1 MTKVIVFANQK
12 GGVAK
17 TTTAIALAQSLALDG
32 KKVLFFDLDPQEN
45 ASNTLR
51 LKQDVPNLY
60 DLMIAPDGDTSVF
73 DACLQ
78 SVEGCK
84 NITAIRGN
92 IQLSAADL
100 MFNRQGREF
109 IIKERLEA
117 HKSKFD
123 VVIMDTPPALGV
135 LTVNALTSANTV
147 VVPISP
153 DGYSL
158 QGFYQLNENM
168 RLIKKYSNPQLK
180 IGGILV
186 TRYVPNT
193 NAYRAGR
200 ERVIQNA
207 RSLRQTARSTRYTAK
222 PAQTAERTASTAHK
236 AIKASARTAVKT
248 SQQSVKVAKHTVK
261 TTEKAAIKTAEVS
274 AKLSQ
279 KAAQAAVKAAQ
290 TAAKAAKAAAA
301 AAKAAAKA
309 IAAII
314 KWIVAAVKALVAA
327 IAAGGWVAVV
337 IVVIVAL
344 IAAVLCLCFG
354 VFFSNDSAGGMPM
367 TDAIVSI
374 DDGFTASIQARID
387 ELTASADAGVVEI
400 LFTGDM
406 EDENSSV
413 SNWVDVLGVYSV
425 YATTGENAAEVIT
438 VTPENIEKLRK
449 VFYDMNSFS
458 VTMETETAEEI
469 EVDEYGA
476 IVLDEDGEPIV
487 NTTTT
492 LYINVEVTSL
502 DYRDGADIHSFD
514 ESQMEMLM
522 EIMRP
527 EYYPLFAE
535 LCGQTLG
542 DGGEYGLGF
551 DINPDLPDSEVGA
564 QIVQAA
570 KRYIGRSYASMD
582 YSGLVRT
589 AYRDCGLSSMNGLNS
604 ASMAKKC
611 QEMGVLFTDPSQLQS
626 GDIIFFA
633 RKDAR
638 RGEGYCTDH
647 RRCGNGRCKR
657 WMQIHH
663 VAIYINGEFLI
674 DSTGGNNSVQIR
686 KHWGKNG
693 SEWQWICFGR
703 PTN

>member
-1 MTKVIVFANQK
+1 MKEAAERRQ
-12 GGVAK
+12 
-17 TTTAIALAQSLALDG
+17 
-32 KKVLFFDLDPQEN
+32 PQDESPEQYAEN
-45 ASNTLR
+45 R
-51 LKQDVPNLY
+51 
-60 DLMIAPDGDTSVF
+60 I
-73 DACLQ
+73 
-78 SVEGCK
+78 E
-84 NITAIRGN
+84 
-92 IQLSAADL
+92 
-100 MFNRQGREF
+100 
-109 IIKERLEA
+109 
-117 HKSKFD
+117 
-123 VVIMDTPPALGV
+123 
-135 LTVNALTSANTV
+135 
-147 VVPISP
+147 
-153 DGYSL
+153 
-158 QGFYQLNENM
+158 
-168 RLIKKYSNPQLK
+168 
-180 IGGILV
+180 
-186 TRYVPNT
+186 
-193 NAYRAGR
+193 
-200 ERVIQNA
+200 
-207 RSLRQTARSTRYTAK
+207 
-222 PAQTAERTASTAHK
+222 QTAERTASTARK
-236 AIKASARTAVKT
+236 AVKTSARTAVKN

-314 KWIVAAVKALVAA
+314 KWIVAAAKALVAA
-327 IAAGGWVAVV
+327 IAAGGWVTVV

-387 ELTASADAGVVEI
+387 ELTASANADVVEI
-400 LFTGDM
+400 LFAGDM

-425 YATTGENAAEVIT
+425 YATTGEDAAEVIA

-458 VTMETETAEEI
+458 ITTETETVEEV

-476 IVLDEDGEPIV
+476 IVLDEDGKPKV
-487 NTTTT
+487 KTTTT
-492 LYINVEVTSL
+492 LYINIEVTSL
-502 DYRDGADIHSFD
+502 DYRDGADRYGFD

-542 DGGEYGLGF
+542 DGGEYGLGL
-551 DINPDLPDSEVGA
+551 DINPDLPPNELGA

-582 YSGLVRT
+582 CSGLVRA
-589 AYRDCGLSSMNGLNS
+589 AYRDCGLSSINGLNS

>member
-1 MTKVIVFANQK
+1 MKDIKTRSSEKTLHILTDAARAPRELARKSLIESKEKVKEAAERRQPQDESPEQYAENRIEQTAEEAVHRASDEASYQSRRIIQK
-12 GGVAK
+12 AKKAKRSKDIFEQQGTPPSRSTTNGGR
-17 TTTAIALAQSLALDG
+17 AQ
-32 KKVLFFDLDPQEN
+32 
-45 ASNTLR
+45 
-51 LKQDVPNLY
+51 
-60 DLMIAPDGDTSVF
+60 
-73 DACLQ
+73 Q
-78 SVEGCK
+78 S
-84 NITAIRGN
+84 
-92 IQLSAADL
+92 SAA
-100 MFNRQGREF
+100 
-109 IIKERLEA
+109 A
-117 HKSKFD
+117 
-123 VVIMDTPPALGV
+123 
-135 LTVNALTSANTV
+135 TSGSTTN
-147 VVPISP
+147 
-153 DGYSL
+153 
-158 QGFYQLNENM
+158 Q
-168 RLIKKYSNPQLK
+168 
-180 IGGILV
+180 
-186 TRYVPNT
+186 T

-222 PAQTAERTASTAHK
+222 PAQTAERTASTARK
-236 AIKASARTAVKT
+236 AVKTSARTAVKT

-279 KAAQAAVKAAQ
+279 KAAQAAAKAAQ
-290 TAAKAAKAAAA
+290 AAAKAAAA
-301 AAKAAAKA
+301 AAKA
-309 IAAII
+309 ITAII

-387 ELTASADAGVVEI
+387 ELTASADADVVEI
-400 LFTGDM
+400 LFAGDM

-425 YATTGENAAEVIT
+425 YATTGENASEVIT

-502 DYRDGADIHSFD
+502 DYRDGADRYGFD

-542 DGGEYGLGF
+542 DGGEYGLGL

-582 YSGLVRT
+582 CSGLVRA
-589 AYRDCGLSSMNGLNS
+589 AYRDCRLSSINGLNS

-611 QEMGVLFTDPSQLQS
+611 QEMGVLFTDSSQLQS

-693 SEWQWICFGR
+693 SEWEWICFGR

>member
-1 MTKVIVFANQK
+1 MKDIKTRSSEKTLRILTDAARAPRELARKSLIESKEKVKEAAERRQPQDESPEQYAENRIEQTAEEAVHRAGDEASYQGRRIIQKAKKAKRSKDIFEQQGNPPSRSMPNGGRAQQSSATTTRGSTANQ
-12 GGVAK
+12 
-17 TTTAIALAQSLALDG
+17 
-32 KKVLFFDLDPQEN
+32 
-45 ASNTLR
+45 
-51 LKQDVPNLY
+51 
-60 DLMIAPDGDTSVF
+60 
-73 DACLQ
+73 
-78 SVEGCK
+78 
-84 NITAIRGN
+84 
-92 IQLSAADL
+92 
-100 MFNRQGREF
+100 
-109 IIKERLEA
+109 
-117 HKSKFD
+117 
-123 VVIMDTPPALGV
+123 
-135 LTVNALTSANTV
+135 
-147 VVPISP
+147 
-153 DGYSL
+153 
-158 QGFYQLNENM
+158 
-168 RLIKKYSNPQLK
+168 
-180 IGGILV
+180 
-186 TRYVPNT
+186 T

-222 PAQTAERTASTAHK
+222 SAQTAERTASTAHK
-236 AIKASARTAVKT
+236 AVKTSARTAVKN

-261 TTEKAAIKTAEVS
+261 TAEKAAVKTAEVS

-279 KAAQAAVKAAQ
+279 KAAQAAAKAAQ
-290 TAAKAAKAAAA
+290 AAAKAAQAAAKAAAA

-309 IAAII
+309 IAAVI
-314 KWIVAAVKALVAA
+314 KWIAAAVKALIAA

-337 IVVIVAL
+337 IIVVVAL
-344 IAAVLCLCFG
+344 IAVVLCLCFG
-354 VFFSNDSAGGMPM
+354 VFSSNESADGTPM

-374 DDGFTASIQARID
+374 DDEFTASIQARID
-387 ELTASADAGVVEI
+387 ELTANADADVVEI

-413 SNWVDVLGVYSV
+413 SNWADVLGVYSV
-425 YATTGENAAEVIT
+425 YATTGEDAAEVIS
-438 VTPENIEKLRK
+438 VTPKNIEKLRT
-449 VFYDMNSFS
+449 VFYDMNNFS
-458 VTMETETAEEI
+458 VTTETETAEEV

-476 IVLDEDGEPIV
+476 IVLDEDGKPKV
-487 NTTTT
+487 KTTTT
-492 LYINVEVTSL
+492 LYINIEVTSL
-502 DYRDGADIHSFD
+502 DYRDGADRYGFD

-542 DGGEYGLGF
+542 DGGEYGLGL

-582 YSGLVRT
+582 CSGLVRA
-589 AYRDCGLSSMNGLNS
+589 AYRDCRLSSINGLNS

-611 QEMGVLFTDPSQLQS
+611 QEMGVLFTDSSQLQS

-693 SEWQWICFGR
+693 SEWEWICFGR

>member
-1 MTKVIVFANQK
+1 MKDIKTRSSEKTLRILTDAARAPRELARKSLIESKEKVKEAAERRQPQDESPEQYAENRIEQTAEETVHRTGDEASYQGRRIIQKAKDAKRSKDSFEQQGNPSSRSTTNGGRAQQSSATATRGSTANQ
-12 GGVAK
+12 
-17 TTTAIALAQSLALDG
+17 
-32 KKVLFFDLDPQEN
+32 
-45 ASNTLR
+45 
-51 LKQDVPNLY
+51 
-60 DLMIAPDGDTSVF
+60 
-73 DACLQ
+73 
-78 SVEGCK
+78 
-84 NITAIRGN
+84 
-92 IQLSAADL
+92 
-100 MFNRQGREF
+100 
-109 IIKERLEA
+109 
-117 HKSKFD
+117 
-123 VVIMDTPPALGV
+123 
-135 LTVNALTSANTV
+135 
-147 VVPISP
+147 
-153 DGYSL
+153 
-158 QGFYQLNENM
+158 
-168 RLIKKYSNPQLK
+168 
-180 IGGILV
+180 
-186 TRYVPNT
+186 T

-200 ERVIQNA
+200 ERVIHNAQTSRQAA
-207 RSLRQTARSTRYTAK
+207 RSVQQTA
-222 PAQTAERTASTAHK
+222 QNAERTASTARK
-236 AIKASARTAVKT
+236 AVKTSARTAVKN

-261 TTEKAAIKTAEVS
+261 TTEKAAVKTAEVS

-279 KAAQAAVKAAQ
+279 KTAQAAAKAAQ
-290 TAAKAAKAAAA
+290 TAARAAQAAAKATAA

-309 IAAII
+309 IAAVI
-314 KWIVAAVKALVAA
+314 KWIVAAVKALIAA

-337 IVVIVAL
+337 IIVVVAL
-344 IAAVLCLCFG
+344 IAVVLCLCFG
-354 VFFSNDSAGGMPM
+354 VFSSNESADGTPM

-374 DDGFTASIQARID
+374 DDEFSASIQARID
-387 ELTASADAGVVEI
+387 DLTASADADVVEI

-425 YATTGENAAEVIT
+425 YATTGENASEVIT
-438 VTPENIEKLRK
+438 VTPENIEKLRT

-458 VTMETETAEEI
+458 ITTETETVEEV

-476 IVLDEDGEPIV
+476 IVLDEDGKPKV
-487 NTTTT
+487 KTTTT
-492 LYINVEVTSL
+492 LYINIEVTSL
-502 DYRDGADIHSFD
+502 DYRDGADRYGFD

-527 EYYPLFAE
+527 DYYPLFAE

-542 DGGEYGLGF
+542 DGGEYGLGL
-551 DINPDLPDSEVGA
+551 DINPDLPPNELGA

-582 YSGLVRT
+582 CSGLVRA

-611 QEMGVLFTDPSQLQS
+611 QEMGVLFTDPAQLQS

-633 RKDAR
+633 RKDTR

-693 SEWQWICFGR
+693 SEWEWICFGR

>member
-1 MTKVIVFANQK
+1 MKDIKTRSSEKTLRILTDAARAPRELARKSLIESKEKVKEAAERRQLQDESPEQYAENRIEQTAEEAVHRAGDEAFYQGRRIIQKAEKAKRSKDIFEQQGTPPSRSTTNGGRAQQSSAAATRGSTANQ
-12 GGVAK
+12 
-17 TTTAIALAQSLALDG
+17 
-32 KKVLFFDLDPQEN
+32 
-45 ASNTLR
+45 
-51 LKQDVPNLY
+51 
-60 DLMIAPDGDTSVF
+60 
-73 DACLQ
+73 
-78 SVEGCK
+78 
-84 NITAIRGN
+84 
-92 IQLSAADL
+92 
-100 MFNRQGREF
+100 
-109 IIKERLEA
+109 
-117 HKSKFD
+117 
-123 VVIMDTPPALGV
+123 
-135 LTVNALTSANTV
+135 
-147 VVPISP
+147 
-153 DGYSL
+153 
-158 QGFYQLNENM
+158 
-168 RLIKKYSNPQLK
+168 
-180 IGGILV
+180 
-186 TRYVPNT
+186 T

-207 RSLRQTARSTRYTAK
+207 RSLRQTARNTRYTAK
-222 PAQTAERTASTAHK
+222 SAQTAERTASTAHK
-236 AIKASARTAVKT
+236 AVKTSARTAVKN

-279 KAAQAAVKAAQ
+279 KAAQAAVNAAQ
-290 TAAKAAKAAAA
+290 T

-387 ELTASADAGVVEI
+387 ELTASADADVVEI
-400 LFTGDM
+400 LFAGDM

-425 YATTGENAAEVIT
+425 YATTGENASEVIT

-458 VTMETETAEEI
+458 ITTETETVEEV

-476 IVLDEDGEPIV
+476 IVLDEDGKPIV

-502 DYRDGADIHSFD
+502 DYRDGADRYGFD

-527 EYYPLFAE
+527 EYYPLFAK

-542 DGGEYGLGF
+542 DGGEYGLGL
-551 DINPDLPDSEVGA
+551 DINPGLPDSEMGA

-582 YSGLVRT
+582 CSGLVRA

-611 QEMGVLFTDPSQLQS
+611 QEMGVLFTDSSQLQS

>member
-1 MTKVIVFANQK
+1 MKDIKTRSSEKTLHILTDAARAPRELARKSLIESKEKVKEAAERRQPQDESPEQYAENRIEQTAEEAVHRVSDEASYQSRRIIQK
-12 GGVAK
+12 AKKAKRSKDIFEQQGTPPSRSTTNGGR
-17 TTTAIALAQSLALDG
+17 AQ
-32 KKVLFFDLDPQEN
+32 
-45 ASNTLR
+45 
-51 LKQDVPNLY
+51 
-60 DLMIAPDGDTSVF
+60 
-73 DACLQ
+73 Q
-78 SVEGCK
+78 S
-84 NITAIRGN
+84 
-92 IQLSAADL
+92 SAA
-100 MFNRQGREF
+100 
-109 IIKERLEA
+109 A
-117 HKSKFD
+117 
-123 VVIMDTPPALGV
+123 
-135 LTVNALTSANTV
+135 TSGSTTN
-147 VVPISP
+147 
-153 DGYSL
+153 
-158 QGFYQLNENM
+158 Q
-168 RLIKKYSNPQLK
+168 
-180 IGGILV
+180 
-186 TRYVPNT
+186 T

-222 PAQTAERTASTAHK
+222 PAQTAERTASTARK
-236 AIKASARTAVKT
+236 AVKTSARTAVKT

-279 KAAQAAVKAAQ
+279 KAAQAAAKAAQ
-290 TAAKAAKAAAA
+290 AAAKAAAA
-301 AAKAAAKA
+301 AAKA
-309 IAAII
+309 ITAII

-387 ELTASADAGVVEI
+387 ELTASADADVVEI
-400 LFTGDM
+400 LFAGDM

-425 YATTGENAAEVIT
+425 YATTGENASEVIT

-502 DYRDGADIHSFD
+502 DYRDGADRYGFD

-542 DGGEYGLGF
+542 DGGEYGLGL
-551 DINPDLPDSEVGA
+551 DINPGLPDSEMGA

-582 YSGLVRT
+582 CSGLVRA

-693 SEWQWICFGR
+693 SEWEWICFGR

>member
-1 MTKVIVFANQK
+1 MKDI
-12 GGVAK
+12 K
-17 TTTAIALAQSLALDG
+17 TRSSE
-32 KKVLFFDLDPQEN
+32 K
-45 ASNTLR
+45 TLR
-51 LKQDVPNLY
+51 ILTDAARAPRELARKSLIESKEKVKEAAERRQPQDESPEQYAENRIEQTAEEAVHRASDEASY
-60 DLMIAPDGDTSVF
+60 
-73 DACLQ
+73 Q
-78 SVEGCK
+78 SRR
-84 NITAIRGN
+84 I
-92 IQLSAADL
+92 IQKAKKAKRSKDIFEQQGTPPSRSTTNGGRAQQSSAA
-100 MFNRQGREF
+100 
-109 IIKERLEA
+109 A
-117 HKSKFD
+117 
-123 VVIMDTPPALGV
+123 
-135 LTVNALTSANTV
+135 TSGSTTN
-147 VVPISP
+147 
-153 DGYSL
+153 
-158 QGFYQLNENM
+158 Q
-168 RLIKKYSNPQLK
+168 
-180 IGGILV
+180 
-186 TRYVPNT
+186 T

-207 RSLRQTARSTRYTAK
+207 RSLRQTARNTRYTAK
-222 PAQTAERTASTAHK
+222 SAQTAERTASTSRK
-236 AIKASARTAVKT
+236 AVKTSARTAVKN

-261 TTEKAAIKTAEVS
+261 TTEKAAVKTAEVS

-290 TAAKAAKAAAA
+290 TAAKAAQAAAKAAAA

-309 IAAII
+309 IAAVI
-314 KWIVAAVKALVAA
+314 KWIAAAVKALIAA

-337 IVVIVAL
+337 IIVVVAL
-344 IAAVLCLCFG
+344 IAVVLCLCFG
-354 VFFSNDSAGGMPM
+354 VFSSNESADGTPM

-374 DDGFTASIQARID
+374 DDEFTASIQARID
-387 ELTASADAGVVEI
+387 ELTANADADVVEI

-413 SNWVDVLGVYSV
+413 SNWADVLGVYSV
-425 YATTGENAAEVIT
+425 YATTGEDAAEVIS
-438 VTPENIEKLRK
+438 VTPKNIEKLRT
-449 VFYDMNSFS
+449 VFYDMNNFS
-458 VTMETETAEEI
+458 VTTETETAEEV

-476 IVLDEDGEPIV
+476 IVLDEDGKPKV
-487 NTTTT
+487 KTTTT
-492 LYINVEVTSL
+492 LYINIEVTSL
-502 DYRDGADIHSFD
+502 DYRDGADRYGFD

-542 DGGEYGLGF
+542 DGGEYGLGL

-582 YSGLVRT
+582 CSGLVRA
-589 AYRDCGLSSMNGLNS
+589 AYRDCRLSSINGLNS

-611 QEMGVLFTDPSQLQS
+611 QEMGVLFTDSSQLQS

-663 VAIYINGEFLI
+663 VIYINGEFLI

-693 SEWQWICFGR
+693 SEWEWICFGR

>member
-1 MTKVIVFANQK
+1 MKLKDIKTRSSEKTLRILTDAARAPRELARKSLIESKEKVKEAAERRQPQDESPEQYAENRIEQTAEETVHRTGDEASYQGRRIIQKAKDAKRSKDSFEQQGNPSSRSTTNGGRAQQSSATATRGSTANQ
-12 GGVAK
+12 
-17 TTTAIALAQSLALDG
+17 
-32 KKVLFFDLDPQEN
+32 
-45 ASNTLR
+45 
-51 LKQDVPNLY
+51 
-60 DLMIAPDGDTSVF
+60 
-73 DACLQ
+73 
-78 SVEGCK
+78 
-84 NITAIRGN
+84 
-92 IQLSAADL
+92 
-100 MFNRQGREF
+100 
-109 IIKERLEA
+109 
-117 HKSKFD
+117 
-123 VVIMDTPPALGV
+123 
-135 LTVNALTSANTV
+135 
-147 VVPISP
+147 
-153 DGYSL
+153 
-158 QGFYQLNENM
+158 
-168 RLIKKYSNPQLK
+168 
-180 IGGILV
+180 
-186 TRYVPNT
+186 T

-200 ERVIQNA
+200 ERVIHNAQTSRQAA
-207 RSLRQTARSTRYTAK
+207 RSVQQTA
-222 PAQTAERTASTAHK
+222 QNAERTASTARK
-236 AIKASARTAVKT
+236 AVKTSARTAVKN

-261 TTEKAAIKTAEVS
+261 TTEKAAVKTAEVS

-279 KAAQAAVKAAQ
+279 KTAQAAAKAAQ
-290 TAAKAAKAAAA
+290 TAARAAQAAAKATAA

-309 IAAII
+309 IAAVI
-314 KWIVAAVKALVAA
+314 KWIVAAVKALIAA

-337 IVVIVAL
+337 IIVVVAL
-344 IAAVLCLCFG
+344 IAVVLCLCFG
-354 VFFSNDSAGGMPM
+354 VFSSNESADGTPM

-374 DDGFTASIQARID
+374 DDEFSASIQARID
-387 ELTASADAGVVEI
+387 DLTASADADVVEI

-425 YATTGENAAEVIT
+425 YATTGENASEVIT
-438 VTPENIEKLRK
+438 VTPENIEKLRT

-458 VTMETETAEEI
+458 ITTETETVEEV

-476 IVLDEDGEPIV
+476 IVLDEDGKPKV
-487 NTTTT
+487 KTTTT
-492 LYINVEVTSL
+492 LYINIEVTSL
-502 DYRDGADIHSFD
+502 DYRDGADKYGFD

-527 EYYPLFAE
+527 DYYPLFAE

-542 DGGEYGLGF
+542 DGGEYGLGL
-551 DINPDLPDSEVGA
+551 DINPDLPPNELGA

-582 YSGLVRT
+582 CSGLVRA

-611 QEMGVLFTDPSQLQS
+611 QEMGVLFTDPAQLQS

>member
-1 MTKVIVFANQK
+1 MKLKDIKTRSSEKTLRILTDAARAPRELARKSLIESKEKVKEAAERRQPQDESPEQYAENRIEQTAEEAVHRASDEASYQGRRIIQKAKDAKRSKDSFEQQGNPSSRSTTNGGRAQQSSATATRGSTANQ
-12 GGVAK
+12 
-17 TTTAIALAQSLALDG
+17 
-32 KKVLFFDLDPQEN
+32 
-45 ASNTLR
+45 
-51 LKQDVPNLY
+51 
-60 DLMIAPDGDTSVF
+60 
-73 DACLQ
+73 
-78 SVEGCK
+78 
-84 NITAIRGN
+84 
-92 IQLSAADL
+92 
-100 MFNRQGREF
+100 
-109 IIKERLEA
+109 
-117 HKSKFD
+117 
-123 VVIMDTPPALGV
+123 
-135 LTVNALTSANTV
+135 
-147 VVPISP
+147 
-153 DGYSL
+153 
-158 QGFYQLNENM
+158 
-168 RLIKKYSNPQLK
+168 
-180 IGGILV
+180 
-186 TRYVPNT
+186 T

-200 ERVIQNA
+200 ERVIHNAQTSRQAA
-207 RSLRQTARSTRYTAK
+207 RSVQQTA
-222 PAQTAERTASTAHK
+222 QNAERTASTARK
-236 AIKASARTAVKT
+236 AVKTSARTAVKN

-261 TTEKAAIKTAEVS
+261 TTEKAAVKTAEVS

-279 KAAQAAVKAAQ
+279 KTAQAAAKAAQ
-290 TAAKAAKAAAA
+290 TAAKAAQAAAKAAAA

-309 IAAII
+309 IAAVI
-314 KWIVAAVKALVAA
+314 KWIVAAVKALIAA

-337 IVVIVAL
+337 IIVVVAL
-344 IAAVLCLCFG
+344 IAVVLCLCFG
-354 VFFSNDSAGGMPM
+354 VFSSNESADGTPM

-374 DDGFTASIQARID
+374 DDEFTAFIQARID
-387 ELTASADAGVVEI
+387 ELTANADADVVEI

-425 YATTGENAAEVIT
+425 YATTGENASEVIT
-438 VTPENIEKLRK
+438 VTPENIEKLRT

-458 VTMETETAEEI
+458 ITTETETVEEV

-476 IVLDEDGEPIV
+476 IVLDEDGKPKV
-487 NTTTT
+487 KTTTT
-492 LYINVEVTSL
+492 LYVNIEVTSL
-502 DYRDGADIHSFD
+502 DYRDGADIYSFD
-514 ESQMEMLM
+514 ESQMEMLK

-527 EYYPLFAE
+527 DYYPLFAE

-542 DGGEYGLGF
+542 DGGEYGLGL
-551 DINPDLPDSEVGA
+551 DINPGLPDSEMGA

-582 YSGLVRT
+582 CSGLVRA

-693 SEWQWICFGR
+693 SEWEWICFGR

>member
-1 MTKVIVFANQK
+1 MKDIKTRSSEKTLRILTDAARAPRELARKSLIESKEKVKEAAERRQPQDESPEQYAENRIEQTAEETVHRTGDEASYQGRRIIQKAKDAKRSKDSFEQQGNPSSRSTTNGGRAQQSSATATRGSTANQ
-12 GGVAK
+12 
-17 TTTAIALAQSLALDG
+17 
-32 KKVLFFDLDPQEN
+32 
-45 ASNTLR
+45 
-51 LKQDVPNLY
+51 
-60 DLMIAPDGDTSVF
+60 
-73 DACLQ
+73 
-78 SVEGCK
+78 
-84 NITAIRGN
+84 
-92 IQLSAADL
+92 
-100 MFNRQGREF
+100 
-109 IIKERLEA
+109 
-117 HKSKFD
+117 
-123 VVIMDTPPALGV
+123 
-135 LTVNALTSANTV
+135 
-147 VVPISP
+147 
-153 DGYSL
+153 
-158 QGFYQLNENM
+158 
-168 RLIKKYSNPQLK
+168 
-180 IGGILV
+180 
-186 TRYVPNT
+186 T

-200 ERVIQNA
+200 ERVIHNAQTSRQAA
-207 RSLRQTARSTRYTAK
+207 RSVQQTA
-222 PAQTAERTASTAHK
+222 QNAERTASTARK
-236 AIKASARTAVKT
+236 AVKTSARTAVKN

-261 TTEKAAIKTAEVS
+261 TTDKAAVQTAEVS

-279 KAAQAAVKAAQ
+279 KTAQAAAKAAQ
-290 TAAKAAKAAAA
+290 TAAKAAQAAAKAAAA

-309 IAAII
+309 IAAVI
-314 KWIVAAVKALVAA
+314 KWIVAAVKALIAA

-337 IVVIVAL
+337 IIVVVAL
-344 IAAVLCLCFG
+344 IAVVLCLCFG
-354 VFFSNDSAGGMPM
+354 VFSSNESADGTPM

-374 DDGFTASIQARID
+374 DDEFTAFIQARID
-387 ELTASADAGVVEI
+387 ELTANADADVVEI

-425 YATTGENAAEVIT
+425 YATTGENASEVIT
-438 VTPENIEKLRK
+438 VTPENIEKLRT

-458 VTMETETAEEI
+458 ITTETETVEEV

-476 IVLDEDGEPIV
+476 IVLDEDGKPKV
-487 NTTTT
+487 KTTTT
-492 LYINVEVTSL
+492 LYVNIEVTSL
-502 DYRDGADIHSFD
+502 DYRDGADIYSFD
-514 ESQMEMLM
+514 ESQMEMLK

-527 EYYPLFAE
+527 DYYPLFAE

-542 DGGEYGLGF
+542 DGGEYGLGL
-551 DINPDLPDSEVGA
+551 DINPGLPDSEMGA

-582 YSGLVRT
+582 CSGLVRA

-693 SEWQWICFGR
+693 SEWERICFGR

>member
-1 MTKVIVFANQK
+1 MKDIKTRSSEKTLHILTDAARAPRELARKSLIESKEKVKEAAERRQPQDESPEQYAENRIEQTAEEAVHRASDEASYQSRRIIQK
-12 GGVAK
+12 AKKAKRSKDIFEQQGTPPSRSTTNGGR
-17 TTTAIALAQSLALDG
+17 AQ
-32 KKVLFFDLDPQEN
+32 
-45 ASNTLR
+45 
-51 LKQDVPNLY
+51 
-60 DLMIAPDGDTSVF
+60 
-73 DACLQ
+73 Q
-78 SVEGCK
+78 S
-84 NITAIRGN
+84 
-92 IQLSAADL
+92 SAA
-100 MFNRQGREF
+100 
-109 IIKERLEA
+109 A
-117 HKSKFD
+117 
-123 VVIMDTPPALGV
+123 
-135 LTVNALTSANTV
+135 TSGSTTN
-147 VVPISP
+147 
-153 DGYSL
+153 
-158 QGFYQLNENM
+158 Q
-168 RLIKKYSNPQLK
+168 
-180 IGGILV
+180 
-186 TRYVPNT
+186 T

-222 PAQTAERTASTAHK
+222 PAQTAERTASTARK
-236 AIKASARTAVKT
+236 AVKTSARTAVKT

-279 KAAQAAVKAAQ
+279 KAAQAAAKAAQ
-290 TAAKAAKAAAA
+290 AAAKAAAA
-301 AAKAAAKA
+301 AAKA
-309 IAAII
+309 ITAII

-387 ELTASADAGVVEI
+387 ELTASADADVVEI
-400 LFTGDM
+400 LFAGDM

-425 YATTGENAAEVIT
+425 YATTGENASEVIT

-492 LYINVEVTSL
+492 LYINVKVTSL
-502 DYRDGADIHSFD
+502 DYRDGADRYGFD

-542 DGGEYGLGF
+542 DGGEYGLGL
-551 DINPDLPDSEVGA
+551 DINPGLPDSEMGA

-582 YSGLVRT
+582 CSGLVRA

-693 SEWQWICFGR
+693 SEWEWICFGR

>member
-1 MTKVIVFANQK
+1 MKDIKTRSSEKTLRILTDAARAPRELARKSLIESKEKVKEAAERRQPQDESPEQYAENRIEQTAEEAVHRASDEASHQGRRIIQKAKKAKRSKDIFEQQGTPPSRSTTNGGRAQQSSAANQ
-12 GGVAK
+12 
-17 TTTAIALAQSLALDG
+17 
-32 KKVLFFDLDPQEN
+32 
-45 ASNTLR
+45 
-51 LKQDVPNLY
+51 
-60 DLMIAPDGDTSVF
+60 
-73 DACLQ
+73 
-78 SVEGCK
+78 
-84 NITAIRGN
+84 
-92 IQLSAADL
+92 
-100 MFNRQGREF
+100 
-109 IIKERLEA
+109 
-117 HKSKFD
+117 
-123 VVIMDTPPALGV
+123 
-135 LTVNALTSANTV
+135 
-147 VVPISP
+147 
-153 DGYSL
+153 
-158 QGFYQLNENM
+158 
-168 RLIKKYSNPQLK
+168 
-180 IGGILV
+180 
-186 TRYVPNT
+186 T

-222 PAQTAERTASTAHK
+222 PAQTAERTASTARK
-236 AIKASARTAVKT
+236 AVKTSARTAVKT

-274 AKLSQ
+274 ANLSQ

-290 TAAKAAKAAAA
+290 TAAKAAQAAAKAAAA

-309 IAAII
+309 IAAVI
-314 KWIVAAVKALVAA
+314 KWIVAAVKALIAA

-337 IVVIVAL
+337 IIVVVAL
-344 IAAVLCLCFG
+344 IAVVLCLCFG
-354 VFFSNDSAGGMPM
+354 VFSSNESADGTPM

-374 DDGFTASIQARID
+374 DDEFTAFIQARID
-387 ELTASADAGVVEI
+387 ELTANADADVVEI

-413 SNWVDVLGVYSV
+413 SNWADVLGVYSV
-425 YATTGENAAEVIT
+425 YATTGENASEVIT
-438 VTPENIEKLRK
+438 VTPENIEKLRT

-458 VTMETETAEEI
+458 ITTETETVEEV

-476 IVLDEDGEPIV
+476 IVLDEDGKPKV
-487 NTTTT
+487 KTTTT
-492 LYINVEVTSL
+492 LYVNIEVTSL
-502 DYRDGADIHSFD
+502 DYRDGADIYSFD
-514 ESQMEMLM
+514 ESQMEMLK

-527 EYYPLFAE
+527 DYYPLFAE

-542 DGGEYGLGF
+542 DGGEYGLGL
-551 DINPDLPDSEVGA
+551 DINPGLPDSEMGA

-582 YSGLVRT
+582 CSGLVRA

-693 SEWQWICFGR
+693 SEWEWICFGR

>member
-1 MTKVIVFANQK
+1 MKLKDIKTRSSEKTLHILTDAARAPRELARKSLIESKEKVKEAAERRQPQDESPEQYAENRIEQTAEEAVHRASDEASYQSRRIIQK
-12 GGVAK
+12 AKKAKRSKDIFEQQGTPPSRSTTNGGR
-17 TTTAIALAQSLALDG
+17 AQ
-32 KKVLFFDLDPQEN
+32 
-45 ASNTLR
+45 
-51 LKQDVPNLY
+51 
-60 DLMIAPDGDTSVF
+60 
-73 DACLQ
+73 Q
-78 SVEGCK
+78 S
-84 NITAIRGN
+84 
-92 IQLSAADL
+92 SAA
-100 MFNRQGREF
+100 
-109 IIKERLEA
+109 A
-117 HKSKFD
+117 
-123 VVIMDTPPALGV
+123 
-135 LTVNALTSANTV
+135 TSGSTTN
-147 VVPISP
+147 
-153 DGYSL
+153 
-158 QGFYQLNENM
+158 Q
-168 RLIKKYSNPQLK
+168 
-180 IGGILV
+180 
-186 TRYVPNT
+186 T

-222 PAQTAERTASTAHK
+222 PAQTAERTASTARK
-236 AIKASARTAVKT
+236 AVKTSARTAVKT

-279 KAAQAAVKAAQ
+279 KAAQAAAKAAQ
-290 TAAKAAKAAAA
+290 AAAKAAAA
-301 AAKAAAKA
+301 AAKA
-309 IAAII
+309 ITAII

-387 ELTASADAGVVEI
+387 ELTASADADVVEI
-400 LFTGDM
+400 LFAGDM

-425 YATTGENAAEVIT
+425 YATTGENASEVIT

-502 DYRDGADIHSFD
+502 DYRDGADRYGFD

-542 DGGEYGLGF
+542 DGGEYGLGL
-551 DINPDLPDSEVGA
+551 DINPGLPDSEMGA

-582 YSGLVRT
+582 CSGLVRA

>member
-1 MTKVIVFANQK
+1 MKDIKTRSSEKTLRILTDAARAPRELARKSLIESKEKVKEAAERRQPQDESPEQYAENRIEQTAEEAVHRASDEASYQGRRIIQKAKDAKRSKDSFEQQGNPSSRSTTNGGRAQQSSATATRGSTANQ
-12 GGVAK
+12 
-17 TTTAIALAQSLALDG
+17 
-32 KKVLFFDLDPQEN
+32 
-45 ASNTLR
+45 
-51 LKQDVPNLY
+51 
-60 DLMIAPDGDTSVF
+60 
-73 DACLQ
+73 
-78 SVEGCK
+78 
-84 NITAIRGN
+84 
-92 IQLSAADL
+92 
-100 MFNRQGREF
+100 
-109 IIKERLEA
+109 
-117 HKSKFD
+117 
-123 VVIMDTPPALGV
+123 
-135 LTVNALTSANTV
+135 
-147 VVPISP
+147 
-153 DGYSL
+153 
-158 QGFYQLNENM
+158 
-168 RLIKKYSNPQLK
+168 
-180 IGGILV
+180 
-186 TRYVPNT
+186 T

-200 ERVIQNA
+200 ERVIHNAQTSRQAA
-207 RSLRQTARSTRYTAK
+207 RSVQQTA
-222 PAQTAERTASTAHK
+222 QNAERTASTARK
-236 AIKASARTAVKT
+236 AVKTSARTAVKN

-261 TTEKAAIKTAEVS
+261 TTEKAAVKTAEVS

-279 KAAQAAVKAAQ
+279 KTAQAAAKAAQ
-290 TAAKAAKAAAA
+290 TAAKAAQAAAKAAAA

-309 IAAII
+309 IAAVI
-314 KWIVAAVKALVAA
+314 KWIVAAVKALIAA

-337 IVVIVAL
+337 IIVVVAL
-344 IAAVLCLCFG
+344 IAVVLCLCFG
-354 VFFSNDSAGGMPM
+354 VFSSNESADGTPM

-374 DDGFTASIQARID
+374 DDEFTAFIQARID
-387 ELTASADAGVVEI
+387 ELTANADADVVEI

-425 YATTGENAAEVIT
+425 YATTGENASEVIT
-438 VTPENIEKLRK
+438 VTPENIEKLRT

-458 VTMETETAEEI
+458 ITTETETVEEV

-476 IVLDEDGEPIV
+476 IVLDEDGKPKV
-487 NTTTT
+487 KTTTT
-492 LYINVEVTSL
+492 LYVNIEVTSL
-502 DYRDGADIHSFD
+502 DYRDGADIYSFD
-514 ESQMEMLM
+514 ESQMEMLK

-527 EYYPLFAE
+527 DYYPLFAE

-542 DGGEYGLGF
+542 DGGEYGLGL
-551 DINPDLPDSEVGA
+551 DINPGLPDSEMGA

-582 YSGLVRT
+582 CSGLVRA

-693 SEWQWICFGR
+693 SEWEWICFGR

>member
-1 MTKVIVFANQK
+1 MKDIKTRSSEKTLHILTDAARAPRELARKSLIESKEKVKEAAERRQPQDESPEQYAENRIEQTAEEAVHRASDEASYQSRRIIQK
-12 GGVAK
+12 AKKAKRSKDIFEQQGTPPSRSTTNGGS
-17 TTTAIALAQSLALDG
+17 AQ
-32 KKVLFFDLDPQEN
+32 
-45 ASNTLR
+45 
-51 LKQDVPNLY
+51 
-60 DLMIAPDGDTSVF
+60 
-73 DACLQ
+73 Q
-78 SVEGCK
+78 S
-84 NITAIRGN
+84 
-92 IQLSAADL
+92 SAA
-100 MFNRQGREF
+100 
-109 IIKERLEA
+109 A
-117 HKSKFD
+117 
-123 VVIMDTPPALGV
+123 
-135 LTVNALTSANTV
+135 TSGSTTN
-147 VVPISP
+147 
-153 DGYSL
+153 
-158 QGFYQLNENM
+158 Q
-168 RLIKKYSNPQLK
+168 
-180 IGGILV
+180 
-186 TRYVPNT
+186 T

-222 PAQTAERTASTAHK
+222 PAQTAERTASTARK
-236 AIKASARTAVKT
+236 AVKTSARTAVKT

-279 KAAQAAVKAAQ
+279 KAAQAAAKAAQ
-290 TAAKAAKAAAA
+290 AAAKAAAA
-301 AAKAAAKA
+301 AAKA
-309 IAAII
+309 ITAII

-387 ELTASADAGVVEI
+387 ELTASADADVVEI
-400 LFTGDM
+400 LFAGDM

-425 YATTGENAAEVIT
+425 YATTGENASEVIT

-502 DYRDGADIHSFD
+502 DYRDGADRYGFD

-542 DGGEYGLGF
+542 DGGEYGLGL
-551 DINPDLPDSEVGA
+551 DINPGLPDSEMGA

-582 YSGLVRT
+582 CSGLVRA

>member
-1 MTKVIVFANQK
+1 LKDVKTRSSTKPPRILTDTARAPKELARKSIIESKEKAKEVAERQQPQDESPEQYAENRIEQTAEETVHRTGDEASYQGRRIIQK
-12 GGVAK
+12 AKGAKRSKDSFEQQSNPSSRSSTDGGATQQSN
-17 TTTAIALAQSLALDG
+17 TTTA
-32 KKVLFFDLDPQEN
+32 
-45 ASNTLR
+45 
-51 LKQDVPNLY
+51 
-60 DLMIAPDGDTSVF
+60 
-73 DACLQ
+73 
-78 SVEGCK
+78 
-84 NITAIRGN
+84 RG
-92 IQLSAADL
+92 SAA
-100 MFNRQGREF
+100 NQ
-109 IIKERLEA
+109 
-117 HKSKFD
+117 
-123 VVIMDTPPALGV
+123 
-135 LTVNALTSANTV
+135 
-147 VVPISP
+147 
-153 DGYSL
+153 
-158 QGFYQLNENM
+158 
-168 RLIKKYSNPQLK
+168 
-180 IGGILV
+180 
-186 TRYVPNT
+186 T

-200 ERVIQNA
+200 ERVIHNAQTSRQAA
-207 RSLRQTARSTRYTAK
+207 RSVQQTA
-222 PAQTAERTASTAHK
+222 QNAERTASTARK
-236 AIKASARTAVKT
+236 AVKTSARTAVKT

-261 TTEKAAIKTAEVS
+261 TAEKAAVKTAEVS

-279 KAAQAAVKAAQ
+279 KAAQAAAKAAQ
-290 TAAKAAKAAAA
+290 AAAKAAQAAAKAAAA

-309 IAAII
+309 IAVVI
-314 KWIVAAVKALVAA
+314 KWIVAAVKALIAA

-337 IVVIVAL
+337 IIVVVAL
-344 IAAVLCLCFG
+344 IAVVLCLCFG
-354 VFFSNDSAGGMPM
+354 VFSSNESAEGTPM

-374 DDGFTASIQARID
+374 DDEFTASIQARID
-387 ELTASADAGVVEI
+387 ELTANADADVVEI

-425 YATTGENAAEVIT
+425 YATTGENASEVIT
-438 VTPENIEKLRK
+438 VTPENIEKLRT

-458 VTMETETAEEI
+458 ITTETETVEEV

-502 DYRDGADIHSFD
+502 DYRDGADIYSFD
-514 ESQMEMLM
+514 ESQMEMLK

-527 EYYPLFAE
+527 DYYPLFAE

-542 DGGEYGLGF
+542 DGGEYGLGL

-582 YSGLVRT
+582 CSGLVRA

>member
-1 MTKVIVFANQK
+1 MKDIKTRSSEKTLHILTDAARAPRELARKSLIESKEKVKEAAERRQPQDESPEQYAENRIEQTAEEAVHRASDEASYQSRRIIQK
-12 GGVAK
+12 AKKAKRSKDIFEQQGTPPSRSTTNGGR
-17 TTTAIALAQSLALDG
+17 AQ
-32 KKVLFFDLDPQEN
+32 
-45 ASNTLR
+45 
-51 LKQDVPNLY
+51 
-60 DLMIAPDGDTSVF
+60 
-73 DACLQ
+73 Q
-78 SVEGCK
+78 S
-84 NITAIRGN
+84 
-92 IQLSAADL
+92 SAA
-100 MFNRQGREF
+100 
-109 IIKERLEA
+109 A
-117 HKSKFD
+117 
-123 VVIMDTPPALGV
+123 
-135 LTVNALTSANTV
+135 TSGSTTN
-147 VVPISP
+147 
-153 DGYSL
+153 
-158 QGFYQLNENM
+158 Q
-168 RLIKKYSNPQLK
+168 
-180 IGGILV
+180 
-186 TRYVPNT
+186 T

-222 PAQTAERTASTAHK
+222 PAQTAERTASTARK
-236 AIKASARTAVKT
+236 AVKTSARTAVKT

-279 KAAQAAVKAAQ
+279 KAAQAAAKAAQ
-290 TAAKAAKAAAA
+290 AAAKAAA
-301 AAKAAAKA
+301 AAAKA

-337 IVVIVAL
+337 IIVVVAL
-344 IAAVLCLCFG
+344 IAVVLCLCFG
-354 VFFSNDSAGGMPM
+354 VFSSNESADGTPM

-374 DDGFTASIQARID
+374 DDEFTASIQARID
-387 ELTASADAGVVEI
+387 ELTANADADVVEI

-413 SNWVDVLGVYSV
+413 SNWADVLGVYSV
-425 YATTGENAAEVIT
+425 YATTGEDAAEVIS
-438 VTPENIEKLRK
+438 VTPKNIEKLRT

-476 IVLDEDGEPIV
+476 IVLDEDGKPKV
-487 NTTTT
+487 KTTTT

-502 DYRDGADIHSFD
+502 DYRDGADRYGFD

-542 DGGEYGLGF
+542 DGGEYGLGL
-551 DINPDLPDSEVGA
+551 DINPGLPDSEMGA

-582 YSGLVRT
+582 CSGLVRA

-693 SEWQWICFGR
+693 SEWEWICFGR

>member
-1 MTKVIVFANQK
+1 MKLKDIKTRSSEKTLRILTDAARAPRELARKSLIESKEKVKEAAERRQPQDESPEQYAENRIEQTAEEAVHRAGDEASYQGRRIIQKAKKAKRSKDIFEQQGNPPSRSMTNGGRAQQSSAAATRGSTANQ
-12 GGVAK
+12 
-17 TTTAIALAQSLALDG
+17 
-32 KKVLFFDLDPQEN
+32 
-45 ASNTLR
+45 
-51 LKQDVPNLY
+51 
-60 DLMIAPDGDTSVF
+60 
-73 DACLQ
+73 
-78 SVEGCK
+78 
-84 NITAIRGN
+84 
-92 IQLSAADL
+92 
-100 MFNRQGREF
+100 
-109 IIKERLEA
+109 
-117 HKSKFD
+117 
-123 VVIMDTPPALGV
+123 
-135 LTVNALTSANTV
+135 
-147 VVPISP
+147 
-153 DGYSL
+153 
-158 QGFYQLNENM
+158 
-168 RLIKKYSNPQLK
+168 
-180 IGGILV
+180 
-186 TRYVPNT
+186 T

-207 RSLRQTARSTRYTAK
+207 RSLRQTARNTRYTAK
-222 PAQTAERTASTAHK
+222 SAQTAERTASTSRK
-236 AIKASARTAVKT
+236 AVKTSARTAVKN

-290 TAAKAAKAAAA
+290 TAAKAAQAAAKAAAA

-309 IAAII
+309 IAAVI
-314 KWIVAAVKALVAA
+314 KWIAAAVKALIAA

-337 IVVIVAL
+337 IIVVVAL
-344 IAAVLCLCFG
+344 IAVVLCLCFG
-354 VFFSNDSAGGMPM
+354 VFSSNESADGTPM

-374 DDGFTASIQARID
+374 DDEFTASIQARID
-387 ELTASADAGVVEI
+387 ELTANADADVVEI

-413 SNWVDVLGVYSV
+413 SNWADVLGVYSV
-425 YATTGENAAEVIT
+425 YATTGEDAAEVIS
-438 VTPENIEKLRK
+438 VTPKNIEKLRT
-449 VFYDMNSFS
+449 VFYDMNNFS
-458 VTMETETAEEI
+458 VTTETETAEEV

-476 IVLDEDGEPIV
+476 IVLDEDGKPKV
-487 NTTTT
+487 KTTTT
-492 LYINVEVTSL
+492 LYINIEVTSL
-502 DYRDGADIHSFD
+502 DYRDGADRYGFD

-542 DGGEYGLGF
+542 DGGEYGLGL

-582 YSGLVRT
+582 CSGLVRA
-589 AYRDCGLSSMNGLNS
+589 AYRDCRLSSINGLNS

-611 QEMGVLFTDPSQLQS
+611 QEMGVLFTDSSQLQS

-693 SEWQWICFGR
+693 SEWEWICFGR

>member
-1 MTKVIVFANQK
+1 MKDVKTRSSTKTPRILTDTARAPKELARKSIIESKEKAKEVAERQQPQDESPEQYAENRIEQTAEETVHRAGDEASYQGRRIIQK
-12 GGVAK
+12 AKDAKRSKDSFEQQSNPSSRSSTDGGATQQSN
-17 TTTAIALAQSLALDG
+17 TTTA
-32 KKVLFFDLDPQEN
+32 
-45 ASNTLR
+45 
-51 LKQDVPNLY
+51 
-60 DLMIAPDGDTSVF
+60 
-73 DACLQ
+73 
-78 SVEGCK
+78 
-84 NITAIRGN
+84 RG
-92 IQLSAADL
+92 SAA
-100 MFNRQGREF
+100 NQ
-109 IIKERLEA
+109 
-117 HKSKFD
+117 
-123 VVIMDTPPALGV
+123 
-135 LTVNALTSANTV
+135 
-147 VVPISP
+147 
-153 DGYSL
+153 
-158 QGFYQLNENM
+158 
-168 RLIKKYSNPQLK
+168 
-180 IGGILV
+180 
-186 TRYVPNT
+186 T

-207 RSLRQTARSTRYTAK
+207 QTSRQAARSVQQTA
-222 PAQTAERTASTAHK
+222 QNAERTASTARK
-236 AIKASARTAVKT
+236 AVKTSARTTVKT

-261 TTEKAAIKTAEVS
+261 TAEKAAVKTAEVS

-279 KAAQAAVKAAQ
+279 KAAQAAAKAAQ
-290 TAAKAAKAAAA
+290 AAAKAAQAAAKAAAA

-309 IAAII
+309 IAAVI
-314 KWIVAAVKALVAA
+314 KWIVAAVKALIAA

-337 IVVIVAL
+337 IIVVVAL
-344 IAAVLCLCFG
+344 IAVVLCLCFG
-354 VFFSNDSAGGMPM
+354 VFSSNESADGTPM

-374 DDGFTASIQARID
+374 DDEFTASIQARID
-387 ELTASADAGVVEI
+387 ELTASADADVVEI

-425 YATTGENAAEVIT
+425 YATTGENASEVIT
-438 VTPENIEKLRK
+438 VTPENIEKLRT
-449 VFYDMNSFS
+449 VFYNMNSFS
-458 VTMETETAEEI
+458 VTTETETVEEV

-502 DYRDGADIHSFD
+502 DYRDGADIYSFD
-514 ESQMEMLM
+514 ESQMEMLK

-527 EYYPLFAE
+527 DYYPLFAE

-542 DGGEYGLGF
+542 DGGEYGLGL

-582 YSGLVRT
+582 CSGLVRA

-693 SEWQWICFGR
+693 SEWQWVCFGR

>member
-1 MTKVIVFANQK
+1 MKDI
-12 GGVAK
+12 K
-17 TTTAIALAQSLALDG
+17 TRSSE
-32 KKVLFFDLDPQEN
+32 K
-45 ASNTLR
+45 TLR
-51 LKQDVPNLY
+51 ILTDAAR
-60 DLMIAPDGDTSVF
+60 AP
-73 DACLQ
+73 
-78 SVEGCK
+78 
-84 NITAIRGN
+84 
-92 IQLSAADL
+92 
-100 MFNRQGREF
+100 RE
-109 IIKERLEA
+109 LA
-117 HKSKFD
+117 HKSLIESKEKVKEAAERRQPQD
-123 VVIMDTPPALGV
+123 ESPEQYAENRIEQTAEE
-135 LTVNALTSANTV
+135 TVHRTGDEASYQGRRIIQKAKDAKRSKDSFEQQGNPSSRSTTNGGRAQQSSATA
-147 VVPISP
+147 
-153 DGYSL
+153 
-158 QGFYQLNENM
+158 
-168 RLIKKYSNPQLK
+168 
-180 IGGILV
+180 
-186 TRYVPNT
+186 TRGSTANQT

-200 ERVIQNA
+200 ERVIHNAQTSRQAA
-207 RSLRQTARSTRYTAK
+207 RSVQQTA
-222 PAQTAERTASTAHK
+222 QNAERTASTARK
-236 AIKASARTAVKT
+236 AVKTSARTAVKN

-261 TTEKAAIKTAEVS
+261 TTEKAAVKTAEVS

-279 KAAQAAVKAAQ
+279 KAAQAAAKAAQ
-290 TAAKAAKAAAA
+290 TAAKAAQAAAKAAAA

-309 IAAII
+309 IAAVI
-314 KWIVAAVKALVAA
+314 KWIVAAVKALIAA

-337 IVVIVAL
+337 IIVVVAL
-344 IAAVLCLCFG
+344 IAVVLCLCFG
-354 VFFSNDSAGGMPM
+354 VFSSNESADGTPM

-374 DDGFTASIQARID
+374 DDEFTAFIQARID
-387 ELTASADAGVVEI
+387 ELTANADADVVEI

-425 YATTGENAAEVIT
+425 YATTGENASEVIT
-438 VTPENIEKLRK
+438 VTPENIEKLRT

-458 VTMETETAEEI
+458 ITTETETVEEV

-476 IVLDEDGEPIV
+476 IVLDEDGKPKV
-487 NTTTT
+487 KTTTT
-492 LYINVEVTSL
+492 LYVNIEVTSL
-502 DYRDGADIHSFD
+502 DYRDGADIYSFD
-514 ESQMEMLM
+514 ESQMEMLK

-527 EYYPLFAE
+527 DYYPLFAE

-542 DGGEYGLGF
+542 DGGEYGLGL
-551 DINPDLPDSEVGA
+551 DINPGLPDSEMGA

-582 YSGLVRT
+582 CSGLVRA

-693 SEWQWICFGR
+693 SEWEWICFGR

>member
-1 MTKVIVFANQK
+1 MKDIKTRSSEKTLRILTDAARAPRELARKSLIESKEKVKEAAERRQLQDESPEQYAENRIEQTAEEAVHRAGDEAFYQGRRIIQKAEKAKRSKDIFEQQGTPPSRSTTNGGRAQQSSAAATRGSTANQ
-12 GGVAK
+12 
-17 TTTAIALAQSLALDG
+17 
-32 KKVLFFDLDPQEN
+32 
-45 ASNTLR
+45 
-51 LKQDVPNLY
+51 
-60 DLMIAPDGDTSVF
+60 
-73 DACLQ
+73 
-78 SVEGCK
+78 
-84 NITAIRGN
+84 
-92 IQLSAADL
+92 
-100 MFNRQGREF
+100 
-109 IIKERLEA
+109 
-117 HKSKFD
+117 
-123 VVIMDTPPALGV
+123 
-135 LTVNALTSANTV
+135 
-147 VVPISP
+147 
-153 DGYSL
+153 
-158 QGFYQLNENM
+158 
-168 RLIKKYSNPQLK
+168 
-180 IGGILV
+180 
-186 TRYVPNT
+186 T

-236 AIKASARTAVKT
+236 AVKTSAHTAVKT

-290 TAAKAAKAAAA
+290 TAAKAAQAAAKAAAA

-344 IAAVLCLCFG
+344 IAVVLCLCFG
-354 VFFSNDSAGGMPM
+354 VFSSNESAEGTPM

-374 DDGFTASIQARID
+374 DVGFTASIQARID
-387 ELTASADAGVVEI
+387 ELTANADADVVEI
-400 LFTGDM
+400 LFAGDM

-458 VTMETETAEEI
+458 ITTETETVEEV

-476 IVLDEDGEPIV
+476 IVLDEDGKPIV

-502 DYRDGADIHSFD
+502 DYRDGADRYGFD

-542 DGGEYGLGF
+542 DGGEYGLGL
-551 DINPDLPDSEVGA
+551 DINPDLPPNELGA

-582 YSGLVRT
+582 CSGLVRA

-611 QEMGVLFTDPSQLQS
+611 QEMGVLFTDSSQLQS

>member
-1 MTKVIVFANQK
+1 MKDIKTRSSEKTLHILTDAARAPRELARKSLIETKEKVKEAAERRQPQDESPEQYAENRIEQTAEEAVHRASDEASYQSRRIIQK
-12 GGVAK
+12 AKKAKRSKDIFEQQGTPPSRSTTNGGR
-17 TTTAIALAQSLALDG
+17 AQ
-32 KKVLFFDLDPQEN
+32 
-45 ASNTLR
+45 
-51 LKQDVPNLY
+51 
-60 DLMIAPDGDTSVF
+60 
-73 DACLQ
+73 Q
-78 SVEGCK
+78 S
-84 NITAIRGN
+84 
-92 IQLSAADL
+92 SAA
-100 MFNRQGREF
+100 
-109 IIKERLEA
+109 A
-117 HKSKFD
+117 
-123 VVIMDTPPALGV
+123 
-135 LTVNALTSANTV
+135 TSGSTTN
-147 VVPISP
+147 
-153 DGYSL
+153 
-158 QGFYQLNENM
+158 Q
-168 RLIKKYSNPQLK
+168 
-180 IGGILV
+180 
-186 TRYVPNT
+186 T

-222 PAQTAERTASTAHK
+222 PAQTAERTASTARK
-236 AIKASARTAVKT
+236 AVKTSARTAVKT

-279 KAAQAAVKAAQ
+279 KAAQAAAKAAQ
-290 TAAKAAKAAAA
+290 AAAKAAAA
-301 AAKAAAKA
+301 AAKA
-309 IAAII
+309 ITAII

-387 ELTASADAGVVEI
+387 ELTASADADVVEI
-400 LFTGDM
+400 LFAGDM

-425 YATTGENAAEVIT
+425 YATTGENASEVIT

-502 DYRDGADIHSFD
+502 DYRDGADRYGFD

-542 DGGEYGLGF
+542 DCGEYGLGL
-551 DINPDLPDSEVGA
+551 DINPGLPDSEMGA

-582 YSGLVRT
+582 CSGLVRA

-626 GDIIFFA
+626 GDIIFYA

-693 SEWQWICFGR
+693 SEWEWICFGR

>member
-1 MTKVIVFANQK
+1 LKDIKTRSSEKTLRILTDAARAPRELARKSLIESKEKVKEAAERRQPQDESPEQYAENRIEQTAEEAVHRASDEASHQGRRIIQKAKKTKRSKDIFEQQGTPPSRSTTNGGRAQQSSAANQ
-12 GGVAK
+12 
-17 TTTAIALAQSLALDG
+17 
-32 KKVLFFDLDPQEN
+32 
-45 ASNTLR
+45 
-51 LKQDVPNLY
+51 
-60 DLMIAPDGDTSVF
+60 
-73 DACLQ
+73 
-78 SVEGCK
+78 
-84 NITAIRGN
+84 
-92 IQLSAADL
+92 
-100 MFNRQGREF
+100 
-109 IIKERLEA
+109 
-117 HKSKFD
+117 
-123 VVIMDTPPALGV
+123 
-135 LTVNALTSANTV
+135 
-147 VVPISP
+147 
-153 DGYSL
+153 
-158 QGFYQLNENM
+158 
-168 RLIKKYSNPQLK
+168 
-180 IGGILV
+180 
-186 TRYVPNT
+186 T

-222 PAQTAERTASTAHK
+222 PAQTAERTASTARK
-236 AIKASARTAVKT
+236 AVKTSARTAVKT

-290 TAAKAAKAAAA
+290 TAAKAAQAAAKAAAV

-337 IVVIVAL
+337 IIVVVAL
-344 IAAVLCLCFG
+344 IAVVLCLCFG
-354 VFFSNDSAGGMPM
+354 VFSSNESADGTPM

-374 DDGFTASIQARID
+374 DDEFTASIQARID
-387 ELTASADAGVVEI
+387 ELTANADADVVEI

-413 SNWVDVLGVYSV
+413 SNWADVLGVYSV
-425 YATTGENAAEVIT
+425 YATTGEDAAEVIS
-438 VTPENIEKLRK
+438 VTPKNIEKLRT

-476 IVLDEDGEPIV
+476 IVLDEDGKPKV
-487 NTTTT
+487 KTTTT

-502 DYRDGADIHSFD
+502 DYRDGADRYGFD

-542 DGGEYGLGF
+542 DGGEYGLGL
-551 DINPDLPDSEVGA
+551 DINPGLPDSEMGA

-582 YSGLVRT
+582 CSGLVRA